1 MTEEDRMK
9 RFVKHKIKVLKELGV
24 SLTTEDEKRLATASS
39 YIAVDNMARTRV
51 LDWGVKFDTRA
62 L

>member
-24 SLTTEDEKRLATASS
+24 VLTSDDERRLATASS
-39 YIAVDNMARTRV
+39 YIAVDNIARTMIQK
-51 LDWGVKFDTRA
+51 LN
-62 L
+62 

>member
-24 SLTTEDEKRLATASS
+24 SLTTEDE
-39 YIAVDNMARTRV
+39 RV
-51 LDWGVKFDTRA
+51 
-62 L
+62 

>member
-24 SLTTEDEKRLATASS
+24 SLTTEDKKRLATAST
-39 YIAVDNMARTRV
+39 YIQVDNIARTMIQ
-51 LDWGVKFDTRA
+51 KMN
-62 L
+62 

>member
-24 SLTTEDEKRLATASS
+24 VLTSDDEKRLATASS
-39 YIAVDNMARTRV
+39 CIAVDNIARTMIQK
-51 LDWGVKFDTRA
+51 LN
-62 L
+62 